1 MTNRTLFGR
10 AAAPG
15 IAIGPVLLVHP
26 EAAQDAPAGPPELE
40 VARLDAAISAADAA
54 TAQLAERLT
63 ADGKPEEAEI
73 FTAHRMLLADPGL
86 RDRAAELIAAGCSAG
101 AAIAAAAEEQAV
113 ELLALGDEYLAAR
126 AADVRDVAAQVQRA
140 LSGGKS
146 LGERLQAPA
155 IVFAHDLGPSDLAGV
170 PPERLLGFALAA
182 GGLTAHTTILAR
194 ALGVPAVVG
203 VGAELLEAVADGT
216 LVAVDGSTGAVQ
228 LAPTPERV
236 AELRA
241 AQQAQASATEAL
253 RADVG
258 LPSVTRDG
266 HPVLL
271 VANASTPAEA
281 RVAREWGAQGVGL
294 LRTELLFL
302 DRPDLPTEAEQLA
315 LYRAVAA
322 ELPAAPITV
331 RTLDVGGDKHLPAFP
346 LPKEDNPFLGWR
358 GLRIGLSH
366 PEILLPQFRALLRAA
381 AEADIRIMLPMVST
395 VDELRRARAILAEA
409 RAQLAAAGIAHAT
422 EPQLGVM
429 IEVPAAALNA
439 DALAREADF
448 FSIGTNDL
456 TQYTLACDRTNSRV
470 AELYQPL
477 DPAVLRLIGMTC
489 AAAHR
494 HGRHVAVC
502 GELGGDPQA
511 TALLIGLGVDEL
523 SCAPTALARVRNAV
537 RACDLSAAQ
546 KLAEAALNCVS
557 HTEVAALLAGMLADV
572 GH

>member
-1 MTNRTLFGR
+1 MTSRTLQGR

-15 IAIGPVLLVHP
+15 IAIGPVVVVRP
-26 EAAQDAPAGPPELE
+26 EQPSDTPAGSPAEE
-40 VARLDAAISAADAA
+40 IARLDAAIAAADAA
-54 TAQLAERLT
+54 TAQLEARLT

-86 RDRAAELIAAGCSAG
+86 RDRAVALIDTEGRSAG
-101 AAIAAAAEEQAV
+101 RAIAAAAEEQAV

-140 LSGGKS
+140 LSGAQS
-146 LGERLQAPA
+146 LGERIQAPA
-155 IVFAHDLGPSDLAGV
+155 VVFAHDLGPSDLAGV
-170 PPERLLGFALAA
+170 PAAQLLGFALAA

-203 VGAELLEAVADGT
+203 VGETLLTAAEDGT
-216 LVAVDGSTGAVQ
+216 PVALNGDTGVVH
-228 LAPTPERV
+228 LAPEASRLT
-236 AELRA
+236 ELRA
-241 AQQAQASATEAL
+241 AQQAQAAEREAR
-253 RADVG
+253 RAEVD

-266 HPVLL
+266 HTVLL
-271 VANASTPAEA
+271 VANASTPLEA
-281 RVAREWGAQGVGL
+281 RAAREWGAQGVGL

-302 DRPDLPTEAEQLA
+302 DRPDLPDEEEQLA

-322 ELPAAPITV
+322 ELPGTPITV

-358 GLRIGLSH
+358 GLRIGLSR
-366 PEILLPQFRALLRAA
+366 PEIFLPQLRALLRAG
-381 AEADIRIMLPMVST
+381 AEADIRIMLPMVAT
-395 VDELRRARAILAEA
+395 LAELRGARTLLEQA
-409 RAQLAAAGIAHAT
+409 RRELAAAGTPHAE
-422 EPQLGVM
+422 EPQLGIM

-439 DALAREADF
+439 EALAREADF

-477 DPAVLRLIGMTC
+477 DPAVLRLISLTC

-502 GELGGDPQA
+502 GELGGDPRA

-523 SCAPTALARVRNAV
+523 SCAPTAVAQVRQAV
-537 RACDLSAAQ
+537 RAADLTAARA
-546 KLAEAALNCVS
+546 LAEAALACSTHN
-557 HTEVAALLAGMLADV
+557 EVAALLARNA
-572 GH
+572 

>member
-1 MTNRTLFGR
+1 MTNRTLHGR

-15 IAIGPVLLVHP
+15 IAIGPVVIVRL
-26 EAAQDAPAGPPELE
+26 EAPSASPAGPPDVEL
-40 VARLDAAISAADAA
+40 ARLATALAAADVA
-54 TAQLAERLT
+54 TAQLEARLT
-63 ADGKPEEAEI
+63 AAGKVEEAEI

-86 RDRAAELIAAGCSAG
+86 RDRAAELITAAGRSAG
-101 AAIAAAAEEQAV
+101 AAIGAAAEEQAV

-140 LSGGKS
+140 LSGAQS
-146 LGERLQAPA
+146 LGERIHAPSV
-155 IVFAHDLGPSDLAGV
+155 VFAHDLGPSDLAGV
-170 PPERLLGFALAA
+170 PAERLLGFALAA

-203 VGAELLEAVADGT
+203 VGEALLTATEDGLPVALDG
-216 LVAVDGSTGAVQ
+216 GTGAVQ
-228 LAPTPERV
+228 IAPEPAVLAQ
-236 AELRA
+236 LRA
-241 AQQAQASATEAL
+241 AQRAQAAEREAS
-253 RADVG
+253 RAEVN

-266 HPVLL
+266 HQVLL
-271 VANASTPAEA
+271 MANASTPIEA
-281 RVAREWGAQGVGL
+281 RAAHEWGAQGVGL

-302 DRPDLPTEAEQLA
+302 DRVDLPDEAEQLA
-315 LYRAVAA
+315 LYSAVAA
-322 ELPAAPITV
+322 ELPGLPITV

-358 GLRIGLSH
+358 GLRIGLSQ
-366 PEILLPQFRALLRAA
+366 PEILLPQLRALLRAG
-381 AEADIRIMLPMVST
+381 ADADVRIMLPMVST
-395 VDELRRARAILAEA
+395 LDELRRARALLEAA
-409 RAQLAAAGIAHAT
+409 RAELAAAGIAHAA
-422 EPQLGVM
+422 EPKLGIM

-439 DALAREADF
+439 EALAREADF

-477 DPAVLRLIGMTC
+477 DPAVLRLISMTC

-523 SCAPTALARVRNAV
+523 SCAPTGLAHVRRAV
-537 RACDLSAAQ
+537 RATELPAARR
-546 KLAEAALNCVS
+546 LAEAALECS
-557 HTEVAALLAGMLADV
+557 THTEVAALLKQMGVKA
-572 GH
+572 